1 MKIVTKQVGG
11 RLRDNFVQAKGTRS
25 DILFAKGRTEALVDE
40 MLVAIKF
47 HYYDHVGQFGIPGKS
62 GGHYYGHPLRHHAL

>member
-1 MKIVTKQVGG
+1 VKIVTKQVGG

-40 MLVAIKF
+40 MLVARKF
-47 HYYDHVGQFGIPGKS
+47 RYHALVGQFGIPGKS
-62 GGHYYGHPLRHHAL
+62 GGHHHGHPLRHHAL